1 MMIEQAETVTR
12 REGRKMEHTINVTTP
27 SGKPVVITF
36 DHARLLI
43 DLPAAN
49 VKTYGHAV
57 HALKTPKMGATH
69 YIDSN
74 PPIGL
79 DTLAAKTVQDAI
91 DSRKAAYQA
100 SPEGQAEALRKER
113 EQLQYEILGWSDKI
127 DHAKERAHNDDT
139 GRAWAAV
146 RAAEQG
152 WESAKAT
159 LADWDAAHPAI
170 IESIKAERAEQTR
183 RFLERD

>member
-1 MMIEQAETVTR
+1 MQNAL
-12 REGRKMEHTINVTTP
+12 NVTTP

-43 DLPAAN
+43 ELPAAN
-49 VKTYGHAV
+49 IKTYGHSV

-79 DTLAAKTVQDAI
+79 DGATAKTVQDAI
-91 DSRKAAYQA
+91 DSHNAEYRA
-100 SPEGQAEALRKER
+100 SAEGQAEALRRER
-113 EQLQYEILGWSDKI
+113 EQLQYDILGWGDKI

-139 GRAWAAV
+139 GRAWSTV

-152 WESAKAT
+152 WEQAKT
-159 LADWDAAHPAI
+159 KLAEWDTAHPAI
-170 IESIKAERAEQTR
+170 VESIKAERLEQTR